1 MYDKKMRQKEKE
13 VRFEKK
19 IEFRV
24 TEGMFKYLQDFADN
38 EGGDI
43 SKIVRGI
50 IEIHMAEKAEDKYYL
65 MDKIKEMIRHHEAE
79 IEKLKGVKEEL
90 VSKR

>member
-1 MYDKKMRQKEKE
+1 MVRQKGNE
-13 VRFEKK
+13 VRFGKK
-19 IEFRV
+19 IELRV

-50 IEIHMAEKAEDKYYL
+50 IEIHMAEKAGDEYYL
-65 MDKIKEMIRHHEAE
+65 IDRIKEMIQHHEAE
-79 IEKLKGVKEEL
+79 IEKLKGVKEEI
-90 VSKR
+90 SKR

>member
-1 MYDKKMRQKEKE
+1 MRHKEKD

-50 IEIHMAEKAEDKYYL
+50 IEIYMSEKAGDEYYL
-65 MDKIKEMIRHHEAE
+65 IDKIKNMIKHHKGE
-79 IEKLKGVKEEL
+79 IEKLEEL
-90 VSKR
+90 KEKLVKP

>member
-1 MYDKKMRQKEKE
+1 MRHKEKE

-50 IEIHMAEKAEDKYYL
+50 IEMHIDRYAKEVYYWIDSLNKRIEETEMEVEHLKELKA
-65 MDKIKEMIRHHEAE
+65 KILTKQ
-79 IEKLKGVKEEL
+79 
-90 VSKR
+90 

>member
-1 MYDKKMRQKEKE
+1 MRHKEKD
-13 VRFEKK
+13 VRFGNK

-24 TEGMFKYLQDFADN
+24 TEGMFNYLQDFADK

-50 IEIHMAEKAEDKYYL
+50 IEIHMSEKAGDEYYL
-65 MDKIKEMIRHHEAE
+65 IDRIKEMIKHHEGE
-79 IEKLKGVKEEL
+79 IEKLEEL
-90 VSKR
+90 KEKLVKQ